1 MLKNT
6 RLRDH
11 DIIISS
17 DELTGFIT
25 LIFFSSSSSS
35 SVLRHMVHKKKAKSI
50 VVYLELLEITGGMY
64 VLGFPGSS
72 FRLLRKIQMQHI

>member
-6 RLRDH
+6 KLRDH

-35 SVLRHMVHKKKAKSI
+35 VLRHMVHKKKAKSI
-50 VVYLELLEITGGMY
+50 VVYLEPLEITGGMY